1 MFWASFPFPTRWYVL
16 GPRYVEEL
24 RQYRVYLQR
33 ETVVADLAGLNLLG
47 VQVIFFCLGSVGRGA
62 LQLQPERN

>member
-33 ETVVADLAGLNLLG
+33 ETVVTDLAGLNLLG
-47 VQVIFFCLGSVGRGA
+47 VQVIFFA
-62 LQLQPERN
+62 